1 MRWFRNL
8 KRKARNIKT
17 KVLRNV
23 YRNKVKKY
31 KPNFVKLEDSA
42 DVIKNLSILKLQLYK
57 SLLDELLIEIEDT
70 DTSNKFDAKII
81 DNSFKERKLDID
93 DITQI
98 ISFIAYEN
106 KNTDNED
113 NDE

>member
-1 MRWFRNL
+1 MRSL
-8 KRKARNIKT
+8 KQ
-17 KVLRNV
+17 
-23 YRNKVKKY
+23 
-31 KPNFVKLEDSA
+31 NFVKLEESTDI
-42 DVIKNLSILKLQLYK
+42 IKNLSVLKLQLYK

-70 DTSNKFDAKII
+70 DTSNRFDAKII
-81 DNSFKERKLDID
+81 DSDFKERKLNID

>member
-1 MRWFRNL
+1 MRSL
-8 KRKARNIKT
+8 
-17 KVLRNV
+17 
-23 YRNKVKKY
+23 
-31 KPNFVKLEDSA
+31 KPNFVKLEESA
-42 DVIKNLSILKLQLYK
+42 DIIKNLSVLKLQLYK
-57 SLLDELLIEIEDT
+57 SLLDELLVEIEDT
-70 DTSNKFDAKII
+70 DSSNRFNAKII
-81 DNSFKERKLDID
+81 DDSFKERKLDID

>member
-1 MRWFRNL
+1 MKSL
-8 KRKARNIKT
+8 K
-17 KVLRNV
+17 
-23 YRNKVKKY
+23 
-31 KPNFVKLEDSA
+31 PSFVKLEESTDI
-42 DVIKNLSILKLQLYK
+42 IKNLSVLKLQLYK

-81 DNSFKERKLDID
+81 DSDFKERKLNID

>member
-1 MRWFRNL
+1 MKSL
-8 KRKARNIKT
+8 
-17 KVLRNV
+17 
-23 YRNKVKKY
+23 
-31 KPNFVKLEDSA
+31 KPNFVKLEESTDI
-42 DVIKNLSILKLQLYK
+42 IKNLSVLKLQLYK

-81 DNSFKERKLDID
+81 DNKFKERKLNID

>member
-1 MRWFRNL
+1 MKSL
-8 KRKARNIKT
+8 KPK
-17 KVLRNV
+17 
-23 YRNKVKKY
+23 
-31 KPNFVKLEDSA
+31 FVKLEESTDI
-42 DVIKNLSILKLQLYK
+42 IKNLSVLKLQLYK

-70 DTSNKFDAKII
+70 DTSNKFEAKII
-81 DNSFKERKLDID
+81 DSDFKERKLNID